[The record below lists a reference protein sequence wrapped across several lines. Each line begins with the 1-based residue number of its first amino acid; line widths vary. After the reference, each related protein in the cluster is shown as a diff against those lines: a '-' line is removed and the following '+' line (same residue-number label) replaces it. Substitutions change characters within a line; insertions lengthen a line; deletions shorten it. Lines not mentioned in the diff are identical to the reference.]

1 MEYIIIIEVIR
12 VCVVFSC
19 AYLSPIAFMPLYDF
33 LWKDWDL
40 KVLPLNKQCNLDPSL
55 VLLTSQSRASCT
67 TSSEL
72 FSGLLHRS
80 VLPRSGDSRHPGELL
95 SVLSAEPAEN
105 STWQPQGTTTRNCRR
120 CTEPP
125 VYEPMRIAPLL
136 SLS

>member
-40 KVLPLNKQCNLDPSL
+40 KVLPLNKQCNLDLSL
-55 VLLTSQSRASCT
+55 VLLTSQSCASCT

-72 FSGLLHRS
+72 FSGLLHGS
-80 VLPRSGDSRHPGELL
+80 VLPRSGDSHHPGELL
-95 SVLSAEPAEN
+95 SVLSAESQQKIVHGGHKALQLKIVAVAQN
-105 STWQPQGTTTRNCRR
+105 IQCMN
-120 CTEPP
+120 
-125 VYEPMRIAPLL
+125 L
-136 SLS
+136 